1 MSIFKIFT
9 SNKIGVF
16 QSNFSIYS
24 NYSSKTTWGLVKTPS
39 PFKCFFSHIIVFCL
53 LSFFQALA
61 SHIDQRIHMSE
72 QREKEKEEQRKG
84 KERVGKGEE
93 KERERKRKKEKENE
107 RKRQGKE

>member
-16 QSNFSIYS
+16 QSIFSIYS
-24 NYSSKTTWGLVKTPS
+24 NYSSKTRALSNV
-39 PFKCFFSHIIVFCL
+39 FFHTLSFFCL
-53 LSFFQALA
+53 LSFFHALA

-93 KERERKRKKEKENE
+93 KERERKKEKENE